1 LLAAGAGVWGHH
13 VLPSQPSQMATEP
26 QAATTLVRKDLQS
39 DPLPPGA
46 GRGAVELRDQVVGD
60 ALNVGAD
67 GC

>member
-1 LLAAGAGVWGHH
+1 
-13 VLPSQPSQMATEP
+13 MATEP